1 MKGLPFQPVSTLR
14 RRSKRLATAVP
25 VDLVGVVGFTV
36 VATVLLGITDVS
48 STVVRAAVGFPLLFL
63 VPGYVTV
70 STLFPRSTPAHESQT
85 GTRQLITQT
94 QTLTDVERVALSFG
108 LSFAILPPL
117 GLVVAATPWGFTG
130 PVVSSAVACF
140 SIVGASLATI
150 RRLSVPETD
159 RYRVGFGRRLE
170 AAHTAIFG
178 PKSTLQ
184 VAVNVVLVLS
194 MVLALTTVGYALVSP
209 QEGEQYTSLRLL
221 TESESGELVASGY
234 PSEIEPGEPVPFVV
248 GVENQ
253 EHQEMSY
260 TVVVQEQRFVDGELV
275 ERTELQRTDTQVGQG
290 TTDYIDQ
297 TVTPTTEEGT
307 VRIAVL
313 LYPDGVPETPTLE
326 NAYRKTYFWTTI
338 TGSDSPGSE
347 AGSGEDGSDDT
358 VVDDDPFDGVFGDEG
373 TADTDG
379 ETESADGSDD
389 DETVDE
395 DDEAATSDDEAT
407 DEGAT
412 GGADVTGGSDAGN
425 ATAT

>member
-36 VATVLLGITDVS
+36 VATVLLGVSDVS
-48 STVVRAAVGFPLLFL
+48 SPVVRAAVGFPLLFL

-70 STLFPRSTPAHESQT
+70 STLFPRSTPVHESKT
-85 GTRQLITQT
+85 GTWKLIEQT
-94 QTLTDVERVALSFG
+94 QTLTDIERVALSFG
-108 LSFAILPPL
+108 LSFAILPLL

-150 RRLSVPETD
+150 RRLSVPEAD
-159 RYRVGFGRRLE
+159 RYRVGLGRRLE

-221 TESESGELVASGY
+221 TENESGEFVASGY
-234 PSEIEPGEPVPFVV
+234 SSEIEPSEPISFVA

-253 EHQEMSY
+253 EQQEMTY

-290 TTDYIDQ
+290 TTEYVEQ

-313 LYPDGVPETPTLE
+313 LYPDGAPETPTLE
-326 NAYRKTYFWTTI
+326 NAYRKTYLWTSVSETDSTVSEGGSSEDG
-338 TGSDSPGSE
+338 TGSTDNETESS
-347 AGSGEDGSDDT
+347 SSDTDDGT
-358 VVDDDPFDGVFGDEG
+358 GDPFDGIFGDDG
-373 TADTDG
+373 ADEAESEDG
-379 ETESADGSDD
+379 P
-389 DETVDE
+389 
-395 DDEAATSDDEAT
+395 DDEAAEDELDDEV
-407 DEGAT
+407 DEAEAEGEPADEA
-412 GGADVTGGSDAGN
+412 GDVTIDE
-425 ATAT
+425 